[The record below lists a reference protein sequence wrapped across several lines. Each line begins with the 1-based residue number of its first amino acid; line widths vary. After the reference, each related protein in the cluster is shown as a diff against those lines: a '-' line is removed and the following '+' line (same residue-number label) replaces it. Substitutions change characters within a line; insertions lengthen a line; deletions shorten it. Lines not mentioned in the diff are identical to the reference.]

1 MVVLLETCSFKVFI
15 WMVKL
20 FNSPSK
26 LVLETL
32 SFLTMYVPA
41 NIEPPK
47 SCFYPEG
54 GGDISDTSRE
64 RIIKSDGLLFG
75 NNNYRDHVYCRAD

>member
-1 MVVLLETCSFKVFI
+1 
-15 WMVKL
+15 
-20 FNSPSK
+20 
-26 LVLETL
+26 
-32 SFLTMYVPA
+32 MYVPA

-54 GGDISDTSRE
+54 GGDISDTGRE